1 MTQEQRKIWKV
12 FRESENPDLTDK
24 EYDMINKLHADI
36 FNHSLWKPCTCDTET
51 FQNMISDINKK
62 YDG

>member
-1 MTQEQRKIWKV
+1 MTQEQKQVWKV
-12 FRESENPDLTDK
+12 FRESENTDLTDK
-24 EYDMINKLHADI
+24 EYDMINKLHAEL
-36 FNHSLWKPCTCDTET
+36 FNHELWQPCTCDHEF